1 MNNIQVIRL
10 GVTVVNGSVVISS
23 GIDLIGSSFFSIS
36 RSLSLSSSKSSGGFG
51 VVEDVVVDDGI
62 VVDDFDGGVA
72 ETFGGG
78 GGGLADGLTV
88 LHIGG

>member
-1 MNNIQVIRL
+1 M
-10 GVTVVNGSVVISS
+10 VNGNVVISS
-23 GIDLIGSSFFSIS
+23 GIDLIGSSFFSTS
-36 RSLSLSSSKSSGGFG
+36 SSLSSASLPKSIGGFG
-51 VVEDVVVDDGI
+51 VVEDVVVDDRI